1 MNAGHFLNPSEKPY
15 AAMLGGM
22 LLPIFLMIT
31 CTGSV
36 FSEKRSKMMNASA
49 ITLCALC
56 VVIGLIGFYNTN
68 AVQLKLRLNQFRTES
83 ELTQMMSRISAEPDY
98 SLDTPVAIVLGN
110 LNTDVYNGFE
120 TVEELGMQSA
130 IGYTV
135 SLYAHLHQMV
145 PGVTLVYPDA
155 FLNTPT
161 VQQLEELPAHNCLT
175 WVDGTVVIK
184 IPR

>member
-1 MNAGHFLNPSEKPY
+1 
-15 AAMLGGM
+15 
-22 LLPIFLMIT
+22 
-31 CTGSV
+31 
-36 FSEKRSKMMNASA
+36 MNASA

-120 TVEELGMQSA
+120 TV
-130 IGYTV
+130 
-135 SLYAHLHQMV
+135 
-145 PGVTLVYPDA
+145 
-155 FLNTPT
+155 
-161 VQQLEELPAHNCLT
+161 
-175 WVDGTVVIK
+175 
-184 IPR
+184 